1 MKGLPH
7 SFQFLFNRLKK
18 LRIDVPVR
26 KQSKYL
32 EENHFKSYW
41 LLHVSLACF
50 VLAGLTG
57 FLYRLGMMGWVPGEL
72 SLGNIRH
79 AHSHLMFFGWA
90 VPLPLYII
98 MQKILGENN
107 GMTKGASWMKYSIAS
122 ILFFGVLAYPFF
134 LFYGYR
140 PVAIGSASLPL
151 SVIFSG
157 LVMIGWYGFIAGY
170 WKIRDALKND
180 ESLPWFDGALVLLAV
195 CSLGAWGVA
204 VVQELAPES
213 HLLMKSMTHFFLASF
228 TEGWVVLVLC
238 GILISELEINEQ
250 NWLTSPQYALGAIAI
265 GAPLTFPYG
274 ISESLLT
281 PMLLG
286 TARFGGGLAAIGL
299 LLVMVAVFKSGKWRH
314 PIWIWPVVLLVVKG
328 IMQLGAS
335 VISSSFWLFDPSLRV
350 LYLHILLLG
359 ALTVLVFAWVNERSV
374 IPRKYF
380 YVIGVAIIVT
390 LITLLMFTGLWPQ
403 ALSGAWIV
411 DALAL
416 GAILPIL
423 AVSVYWMK
431 LIQSQK
437 NGD

>member
-1 MKGLPH
+1 MATTK
-7 SFQFLFNRLKK
+7 NN
-18 LRIDVPVR
+18 
-26 KQSKYL
+26 YL
-32 EENHFKSYW
+32 DNNIWRNQW
-41 LLHVSLACF
+41 LWHTSMACF

-57 FLYRLGMMGWVPGEL
+57 FLYRLGMMGWVPGPL

-98 MQKILGENN
+98 MQQVSGYA
-107 GMTKGASWMKYSIAS
+107 KGRMREEAWMKYSIVW
-122 ILFFGVLAYPFF
+122 ILFFGLMAYPFF

-140 PVAIGSASLPL
+140 PVAMGSASLPL

-157 LVMIGWYGFIAGY
+157 FVMIGWYGFMVGY
-170 WKIRDALKND
+170 WKHRDILKDD
-180 ESLPWFDGALVLLAV
+180 ERLPWFDGALILLAI

-204 VVQELAPES
+204 VIQELIPQS
-213 HLLMKSMTHFFLASF
+213 HLLMKSMTHFFLAAF

-238 GILISELEINEQ
+238 AILISVFEIKHK
-250 NWLTSPQYALGAIAI
+250 NWWFPPKFALGAIAI

-286 TARFGGGLAAIGL
+286 TARFGGGLAAVGL
-299 LLVMVAVFKSGKWRH
+299 LLVMAVIFRSGNWKH
-314 PIWIWPVVLLVVKG
+314 PIWIWPMTLLTLKG
-328 IMQLGAS
+328 VMQLGAS
-335 VISSSFWLFDPSLRV
+335 VVPSSFWLSDPGLRV

-359 ALTVLVFAWVNERSV
+359 GLTLVAFGWLNTKTKSL
-374 IPRKYF
+374 KSYF
-380 YVIGVAIIVT
+380 YLLGGCILVT
-390 LITLLMFTGLWPQ
+390 LITLLMFTRFWPSL
-403 ALSGAWIV
+403 LSGAWIA

-423 AVSVYWMK
+423 SAIVYWMM
-431 LIQSQK
+431 LIKSEK
-437 NGD
+437 KGVI

>member
-1 MKGLPH
+1 MIEQNI
-7 SFQFLFNRLKK
+7 SSDNN
-18 LRIDVPVR
+18 
-26 KQSKYL
+26 YL
-32 EENHFKSYW
+32 SNQW
-41 LLHVSLACF
+41 LWHASIACF

-98 MQKILGENN
+98 MQKVINQTK
-107 GMTKGASWMKYSIAS
+107 GMTKGAVWMKYSITA
-122 ILFFGVLAYPFF
+122 IIFFGLLAYPFF

-140 PVAIGSASLPL
+140 PVAFRSATLPL

-157 LVMIGWYGFIAGY
+157 FVMIGWYGFVVGY
-170 WKIRDALKND
+170 WKSRTALQGD
-180 ESLPWFDGALVLLAV
+180 ESLPWMDGALVFLVV
-195 CSLGAWGVA
+195 CSFGAWGVA
-204 VVQELAPES
+204 VIQELAPQS

-238 GILISELEINEQ
+238 TILISELEISVQ
-250 NWLTSPQYALGAIAI
+250 NWWTSPHFALGAIAI

-299 LLVMVAVFKSGKWRH
+299 LLMLAVVFRSGKWNH
-314 PIWIWPVVLLVVKG
+314 PIWIWPVALLTLKG
-328 IMQLGAS
+328 AMQLGAS
-335 VISSSFWLFDPSLRV
+335 VVPSSFWLSDPGLRV

-359 ALTVLVFAWVNERSV
+359 GLTLSAFAWFNNRTSV
-374 IPRKYF
+374 SKSF
-380 YVIGVAIIVT
+380 FHLIGVAILVT
-390 LITLLMFTGLWPQ
+390 LITLLMFTGVWSR

-423 AVSVYWMK
+423 TVLVYWTM
-431 LIQSQK
+431 LIQSQRK
-437 NGD
+437 KV

>member
-1 MKGLPH
+1 MVFKPGD
-7 SFQFLFNRLKK
+7 SSDMSKSW
-18 LRIDVPVR
+18 LRHIPI
-26 KQSKYL
+26 
-32 EENHFKSYW
+32 
-41 LLHVSLACF
+41 ACF

-72 SLGNIRH
+72 LLGNIRH

-98 MQKILGENN
+98 QQNVLRATDGIP
-107 GMTKGASWMKYSIAS
+107 KGVSWMKYSIAS
-122 ILFFGVLAYPFF
+122 ILFFGFMAYPFF

-140 PVAIGSASLPL
+140 PVALGSFTLPL

-157 LVMIGWYGFIAGY
+157 FVMLGWYGFMIGY
-170 WKIRDALKND
+170 WKGRTALQEDK
-180 ESLPWFDGALVLLAV
+180 SLPWIDGALVLLAV

-204 VVQELAPES
+204 VIQELGPQS
-213 HLLMKSMTHFFLASF
+213 HLLMKSATHFFLASF

-238 GILISELEINEQ
+238 GILISELDISER
-250 NWLTSPQYALGAIAI
+250 NWLTSPQVALRAIAI

-299 LLVMVAVFKSGKWRH
+299 LLVMISVFRSGKWKH
-314 PIWIWPVVLLVVKG
+314 PIWIWPIALLTLKG
-328 IMQLGAS
+328 VMQLGAS
-335 VISSSFWLFDPSLRV
+335 VVPSSFWLSDPGLRI

-359 ALTVLVFAWVNERSV
+359 GLTLLAFGWFTDTSSVLIS
-374 IPRKYF
+374 F
-380 YVIGVAIIVT
+380 YHLIGIAVSIT
-390 LITLLMFTGLWPQ
+390 LITLLMFTDVWPQ
-403 ALSGAWIV
+403 SLSGAWIG

-416 GAILPIL
+416 GALLPVI
-423 AVSVYWMK
+423 AVLIFWMM
-431 LIQSQK
+431 LVRSQK
-437 NGD
+437 KSFI